1 MAKKHF
7 YVVWQ
12 GRQTGIFTDWPSTQA
27 AVSGVAGA
35 KYKGYATE
43 AEAQA
48 ALKMGYQRALAA
60 GKTPAKPA
68 TAKRPATRPEP
79 MPFPDS
85 DWVIYADGACDP
97 NPGQAGTG
105 LALYRKGQ
113 IAELWYGLYNPQGTN
128 NTAELNGLI
137 EALRLAQHG
146 QQQGASVTVLC
157 DSQYAI
163 NCVSRWAEGW
173 AANGWTRKGDP
184 IKNLALIQTAF
195 ALWQTLKGSITLG
208 HVPGHAGI
216 EGNELADRMSV
227 YAVDRKETGFIRYPD
242 PIDLTEV
249 LAMRAG

>member
-27 AVSGVAGA
+27 AVSGVPGA

-43 AEAQA
+43 AEAKA
-48 ALKMGYQRALAA
+48 ALKMGYQKALAA
-60 GKTPAKPA
+60 APRAATPARKPA
-68 TAKRPATRPEP
+68 ARPER
-79 MPFPDS
+79 MPLPDT

-105 LALYRKGQ
+105 LALYRNGQ
-113 IAELWYGLYNPQGTN
+113 VAELWYGLYHPRGTN
-128 NTAELNGLI
+128 NTAELHGLI
-137 EALRLAQHG
+137 EALKLAG
-146 QQQGASVTVLC
+146 KGREQGASVTVLC

-163 NCVSRWAEGW
+163 NSVSRWADGW
-173 AANGWTRKGDP
+173 AANGWTRKGEP
-184 IKNLALIQTAF
+184 IKNLPLIQSAYG
-195 ALWQTLKGSITLG
+195 LWQTLKDSITLA

-227 YAVDRKETGFIRYPD
+227 YAVDQKETGFVRYPEPLVLAD
-242 PIDLTEV
+242 V

>member
-1 MAKKHF
+1 MAKKKF

-12 GRQTGIFTDWPSTQA
+12 GRQTGIFTDWPSTEA

-35 KYKGYATE
+35 KYKGYASE

-48 ALKMGYQRALAA
+48 ALKMGYQKALS
-60 GKTPAKPA
+60 AKPA
-68 TAKRPATRPEP
+68 AKPAGKAKAAAKPSSAAL
-79 MPFPDS
+79 PDT

-105 LALYRKGQ
+105 LSLYQQGQ
-113 IAELWYGLYNPQGTN
+113 VTELWYGLYQPMGTN
-128 NTAELNGLI
+128 NTAELNGLLA
-137 EALRLAQHG
+137 ALKLAQRG
-146 QQQGASVTVLC
+146 VEQGASVTVLC

-163 NCVSRWAEGW
+163 NCVSRWADSW
-173 AANGWTRKGDP
+173 KAQGWTRKGAP
-184 IKNLALIQTAF
+184 IKNLELIQQAY
-195 ALWQTLKGSITLG
+195 ALWQTLKGRITLA

-227 YAVDRKETGFIRYPD
+227 YAVEQKETALVRYPE
-242 PIDLTEV
+242 PLDLATV